1 VTSSSENG
9 IDSKT
14 PHTMSVGGVPALQL
28 EGLGGRN
35 TPRSS
40 TASRQQTLQRV
51 FKGLDDDED
60 ARRPSVAA
68 STVPPAMNSS
78 RRSSASFRRL
88 DDDEDSPRPSIAA
101 KNSAPATS
109 SISSTTPRASRDEIE
124 RRRKVMFDSEEEDT
138 PRGPQATRNKVH
150 TLYLYCESDS
160 MGLCHWKNFGE
171 TMVQL
176 WRVYRKNL
184 HARISWVILKSTP

>member
-1 VTSSSENG
+1 
-9 IDSKT
+9 
-14 PHTMSVGGVPALQL
+14 MSVGGVPALQL

-60 ARRPSVAA
+60 ARRPSVAT

-78 RRSSASFRRL
+78 RRSSAPFRRL
-88 DDDEDSPRPSIAA
+88 DDDDEDSPRSSIAV

-109 SISSTTPRASRDEIE
+109 LISSTTPRASRDEIE

-150 TLYLYCESDS
+150 TLYLYCESNS
-160 MGLCHWKNFGE
+160 MGLCHWKNFGV
-171 TMVQL
+171 TMAQL

-184 HARISWVILKSTP
+184 HARISWVMLKSTP